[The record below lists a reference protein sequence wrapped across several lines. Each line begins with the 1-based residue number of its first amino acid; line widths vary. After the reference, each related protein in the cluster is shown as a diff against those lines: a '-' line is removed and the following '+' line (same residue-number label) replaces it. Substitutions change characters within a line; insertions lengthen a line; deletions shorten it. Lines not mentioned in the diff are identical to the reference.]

1 MGDCIRPLLPGIRN
15 TSYCKRIQGKL
26 NREQRQPTLH
36 HQQQQQQPQTSQ
48 QQQHQTY
55 FQPNYTL
62 GSVGSGLGAGGGLA
76 TGQQGLSGIHGHI
89 HPLMGNSESGLNSN
103 ASTPSPFV
111 GNVAHYNF
119 STTFSNP

>member
-36 HQQQQQQPQTSQ
+36 HQQQQQQPQASQ
-48 QQQHQTY
+48 QQTY
-55 FQPNYTL
+55 FQTNYTL
-62 GSVGSGLGAGGGLA
+62 GSVGSGLGGGGGGSA
-76 TGQQGLSGIHGHI
+76 TGQQQGLSGIHGHV
-89 HPLMGNSESGLNSN
+89 HPLMGNSESGFNSN
-103 ASTPSPFV
+103 VSTPSPFV